1 MSQEPGQL
9 QNYSVDQV
17 AGAFV
22 LCMGAI
28 ASLLLVVWQ
37 SKCHCK
43 CNLCYIFQC
52 ERRPPSEDEM
62 KGLKDQMKERAEKQ
76 DKKEKEILDKEEE
89 ILDKVPDKK
98 VPKNMEQLQYQEE
111 ITLDLEAAEEE
122 EDIVILPPA
131 GEAAE
136 PEPEPEP
143 EILVEEL
150 IPNDHP

>member
-76 DKKEKEILDKEEE
+76 DKKENEILDKEEE

-111 ITLDLEAAEEE
+111 ITLDVEEE

-131 GEAAE
+131 GGPEE

-143 EILVEEL
+143 EMM
-150 IPNDHP
+150 PNDHP

>member
-1 MSQEPGQL
+1 MSGQPGQL

-62 KGLKDQMKERAEKQ
+62 KGLKDQMKEREEKQ
-76 DKKEKEILDKEEE
+76 DKKENKIDKEEE
-89 ILDKVPDKK
+89 ILDKVPEKK
-98 VPKNMEQLQYQEE
+98 VPNNIEQLQFQEE
-111 ITLDLEAAEEE
+111 RTLDSDEENIIPE
-122 EDIVILPPA
+122 RHPVFEPQPEP
-131 GEAAE
+131 G

-143 EILVEEL
+143 EIEIIVEEV
-150 IPNDHP
+150 ISSSS

>member
-76 DKKEKEILDKEEE
+76 DKKENEILDKEEE

-98 VPKNMEQLQYQEE
+98 VPKNMEQLQYQ
-111 ITLDLEAAEEE
+111 DQ
-122 EDIVILPPA
+122 
-131 GEAAE
+131 
-136 PEPEPEP
+136 
-143 EILVEEL
+143 
-150 IPNDHP
+150 NQK